1 MWHVSCLLDGMN
13 TQSSD
18 PSMSHE
24 LSVQQW
30 PTRRILLIER
40 TGANFASMQQKLA
53 LFDHYQ
59 TERISCL
66 ESMPALV
73 QASEPDLLIL
83 SVDALSNL
91 DFSPLAWLKE
101 SNPIPVIVFA
111 QKNSSNTTK
120 SLVEAGISTYIVD
133 DVLPIRLPVIIDF
146 ALERFSQIQT
156 VNVELEQTKKKLSER
171 KLIEKAKGLIMR
183 QKNCS
188 EDRAYIEMRKS
199 AMDQGTTIAELS
211 ARIISVLDGILD

>member
-1 MWHVSCLLDGMN
+1 MD
-13 TQSSD
+13 TQSSA
-18 PSMSHE
+18 PNMSNE

-30 PTRRILLIER
+30 PTCRILLVEH
-40 TGANFASMQQKLA
+40 ASAKSTSMEQKLA
-53 LFDHYQ
+53 FFDHYQ
-59 TERISCL
+59 TERIGCL

-111 QKNSSNTTK
+111 QKNSSSTAK

-211 ARIISVLDGILD
+211 ARIISVFDDILD